1 MGGESD
7 PKGEY
12 MTVPLIKGGR
22 HEEAP
27 LQLTKRPAR

>member
-12 MTVPLIKGGR
+12 KMAVPLIKGGR
-22 HEEAP
+22 NDRAN
-27 LQLTKRPAR
+27 LQ